1 MVAVAASPHC
11 GVNAKV
17 FLSDDAPNDRRAP
30 GDRREISRDVRR
42 LTTQKAAL
50 EAENLAERNE
60 LAAKVEQ
67 MHEARYGG
75 REKVK
80 ASLLQDLGSA
90 EDWAGRLQDDPA

>member
-1 MVAVAASPHC
+1 
-11 GVNAKV
+11 
-17 FLSDDAPNDRRAP
+17 
-30 GDRREISRDVRR
+30 VRR
-42 LTTQKAAL
+42 ITAQKATL
-50 EAENLAERNE
+50 EAEKFQLLAERNE

-90 EDWAGRLQDDPA
+90 ADWAGRLQDDPA